1 MYVCLKKERKK
12 VLLFT
17 WGWAY
22 SCLWP
27 VGWVPA
33 SSRSVWRN
41 HCRPSSWPK
50 PTAVAVVW
58 HSLFRGSS
66 CRWVDTFPPHADRTN
81 TKKKKRRKKMKLF
94 IFLFRDGFVTRQKD
108 QEAKKK
114 EKKKKKKDILRS
126 PERIEAAVSYYY
138 ERWRS
143 SWNRFSPASCRENVI
158 EAVSRQTLSNP
169 PFCVVSSLPSSY
181 WHSNCC
187 SSSSRCGCSGRLCCS
202 SYCCWRWFPV
212 PCAPFAPLGSI
223 LPVSPVDRL
232 CYVML

>member
-1 MYVCLKKERKK
+1 M
-12 VLLFT
+12 
-17 WGWAY
+17 
-22 SCLWP
+22 
-27 VGWVPA
+27 GWVPA

-81 TKKKKRRKKMKLF
+81 TKKKEGKRWNFLFFYSGMVSWRDKRIKRQRKKN
-94 IFLFRDGFVTRQKD
+94 
-108 QEAKKK
+108 
-114 EKKKKKKDILRS
+114 EKKKNKKKGDILLS

-158 EAVSRQTLSNP
+158 EAVSPQTLSNP

-202 SYCCWRWFPV
+202 SYCYCWWFPV

-223 LPVSPVDRL
+223 LPVSPVDML
-232 CYVML
+232 CYSTVYECECDILSTGTQ